1 MSLLPSNVSRE
12 WTYKDL
18 KYLSYQDKLR
28 GRKEIEYA
36 AIRGGALRPW
46 MKRLAEWAAT
56 QPGKPTFREY
66 KEMASQFAGVKIAA
80 HMVRP
85 LVFRQDWMDYRDGI
99 IADEVG
105 LARLQL
111 RQRAGEYMETHYLA
125 MKAAASNVS
134 VDPGTAAKIT
144 EPVMDRIWP
153 KKEERD
159 IAATTVIVNLAPHQT
174 AKAVLD
180 YEILPCEIVEST
192 TTEAR

>member
-12 WTYKDL
+12 WKYSDL

-36 AIRGGALRPW
+36 AIQGGTLRPW

-56 QPGKPTFREY
+56 QSGKPTAKQYRD
-66 KEMASQFAGVKIAA
+66 MASQFAGIKIAA
-80 HMVRP
+80 HMARL

-111 RQRAGEYMETHYLA
+111 RQRAGEYMETHYQA

-134 VDPGTAAKIT
+134 QDPGTAAKIA

-159 IAATTVIVNLAPHQT
+159 IAATTVIVNLAPHQNV
-174 AKAVLD
+174 KEVVE
-180 YEILPCEIVEST
+180 YEVLPCEIVEST
-192 TTEAR
+192 HT